1 MPADLAVTSRHLH
14 WACSCCAMCPRSL
27 PAPPQRCTPDTAILD
42 LCRCDCAQVLTY
54 DDFTKVSTFAADT
67 ASGGHYLAMLN
78 VSKVCKGYAEQCR
91 DNSIAESCMQRAID
105 GLPHAARTPGRI
117 EAEAQAAAAAA
128 AAAGQ
133 ERRHRATLAAA
144 ISASIG
150 LLLLAALLVVLL
162 ARHRRWQSRLSGKS
176 SALLPLAQPPGSPG
190 AQHKQQPASTD
201 KAAQPAEVVSMPG
214 LFALGE
220 DVEQE
225 VASTGGGGTSAD
237 SFSSSSRHLS
247 Q

>member
-1 MPADLAVTSRHLH
+1 M
-14 WACSCCAMCPRSL
+14 
-27 PAPPQRCTPDTAILD
+27 
-42 LCRCDCAQVLTY
+42 LTY

-91 DNSIAESCMQRAID
+91 DNSFAESCMQRAID
-105 GLPHAARTPGRI
+105 ALPHAARTPGRI

-128 AAAGQ
+128 AAAGE

-144 ISASIG
+144 ISASVG
-150 LLLLAALLVVLL
+150 LLLLLVVLL

-176 SALLPLAQPPGSPG
+176 SALLPLAQSPGSQG
-190 AQHKQQPASTD
+190 AQHEQQPASTD

-214 LFALGE
+214 LFAAGE
-220 DVEQE
+220 DAEQK
-225 VASTGGGGTSAD
+225 VASTPAD
-237 SFSSSSRHLS
+237 SFSSSRHLL